1 MKSRCVCG
9 RHILHLKG
17 LQNNSGL
24 KLACVY
30 LFLFAASECDHNLN
44 KVNFPSYSS
53 QLSTAADR
61 CKNSSQ
67 GRITM
72 ELILLYFDLYNQK
85 HCFLPYENITDNK
98 KLRLPQ
104 GHFQIPALKN
114 NIMMISLSID
124 IVYHGKMVKNFFLRA
139 SNYYFFA

>member
-1 MKSRCVCG
+1 MPEIYPSDYFGLKTSKTTFNKASRAALSLQT
-9 RHILHLKG
+9 RQKG
-17 LQNNSGL
+17 LQNNSGPKL
-24 KLACVY
+24 SKLACVY
-30 LFLFAASECDHNLN
+30 LFLFAASECSHNLS
-44 KVNFPSYSS
+44 KVIFPSYSS

-104 GHFQIPALKN
+104 GHFQIPVCFK
-114 NIMMISLSID
+114 
-124 IVYHGKMVKNFFLRA
+124 K
-139 SNYYFFA
+139 